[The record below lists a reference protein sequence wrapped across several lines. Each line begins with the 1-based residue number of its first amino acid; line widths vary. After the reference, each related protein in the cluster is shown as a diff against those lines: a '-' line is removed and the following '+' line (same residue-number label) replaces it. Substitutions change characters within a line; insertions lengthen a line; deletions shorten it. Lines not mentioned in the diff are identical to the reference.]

1 MTHCMDMCRIHGEYG
16 EYEEHTVPESREGK

>member
-1 MTHCMDMCRIHGEYG
+1 MDMCRIHGEYG